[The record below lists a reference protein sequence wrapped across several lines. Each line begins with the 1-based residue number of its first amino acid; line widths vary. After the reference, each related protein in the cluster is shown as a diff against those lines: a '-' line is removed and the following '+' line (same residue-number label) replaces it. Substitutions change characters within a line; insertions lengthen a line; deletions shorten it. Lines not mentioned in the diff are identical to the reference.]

1 MVMCSLKGKSPI
13 QREPTT
19 WHSVSDGWHRVWRKR
34 CSLCLWARMN
44 FSVKLSRA
52 LIMASYKKE
61 YPYLVESIVTECDI
75 YSAEGH
81 KFHTER
87 AMWDTGADTTII
99 SSRIVKE
106 LKLQLYKQGGIAGI
120 LDAGGRLL
128 PPPDASLVHGIIGWS
143 RRYRSCWLEVGF
155 AGMTAEPI
163 PLPPSNPRCLPSP
176 LSNAYAR

>member
-1 MVMCSLKGKSPI
+1 MARLSPLVHYPFLIPQTATFCIAMDVKRNSSFAAKFQTHNVMM
-13 QREPTT
+13 Q
-19 WHSVSDGWHRVWRKR
+19 
-34 CSLCLWARMN
+34 
-44 FSVKLSRA
+44 
-52 LIMASYKKE
+52 
-61 YPYLVESIVTECDI
+61 LVNSN
-75 YSAEGH
+75 GN
-81 KFHTER
+81 
-87 AMWDTGADTTII
+87 
-99 SSRIVKE
+99 
-106 LKLQLYKQGGIAGI
+106 